1 MSVTDVTALK
11 DRVAPQRHPW
21 RLVFGLLII
30 ALVIMVLRGLWS
42 NQALDHATIAQYLTY
57 GSIMSGLKNTIVLA
71 LVSMLIGVAG
81 GFIVALMR
89 LSGNPVLRSLGFA
102 YVAVVRSIPLLL
114 LILFVGNISLFWSGI
129 DILSP
134 FTGELWYSWDMN
146 DLVTPFIASVI
157 ALALNEAAYMA
168 EIIRSGLSAVDP
180 GQREAANAL
189 GLGPVHTMFRVVLP
203 QALRVIIPPTGSQFI
218 TMIKMTSLVSV
229 IAGGDLLTE
238 AQNIAATNLRTL
250 ELLVVAFIWYLVVTG
265 IATIGQ
271 SFLERRLA
279 RGQRKGSV

>member
-1 MSVTDVTALK
+1 MSTVEISQLK
-11 DRVAPQRHPW
+11 DPVARQRHPW
-21 RLVFGLLII
+21 RLVSGLLVI
-30 ALVIMVLRGLWS
+30 ALVIMAARGLWG
-42 NQALDHATIAQYLTY
+42 NRALDHSTIAEYLTY
-57 GSIMSGLKNTIVLA
+57 PSIMSGLKNTIVLA
-71 LVSMLIGVAG
+71 LISMVI
-81 GFIVALMR
+81 
-89 LSGNPVLRSLGFA
+89 
-102 YVAVVRSIPLLL
+102 VRSIPLLL

-129 DILSP
+129 DVLNPI
-134 FTGELWYSWDMN
+134 TGELWYSWDMN
-146 DLVTPFIASVI
+146 DLITPFVASII

-168 EIIRSGLSAVDP
+168 EIVRSGLSAVDT
-180 GQREAANAL
+180 GQQEAANAL
-189 GLGPVHTMFRVVLP
+189 GLGPLRTMFRVILP
-203 QALRVIIPPTGSQFI
+203 QALRIIIPPTGSQFI

-250 ELLVVAFIWYLVVTG
+250 ELLVVAFLWYLVVTG